1 MPLLAAVT
9 FGVIEAISELRGA
22 GPGIRATRYE
32 RRDNIYLRQRRVMSV
47 DLLTQFLYS
56 YAYKYTIYVH
66 RNLVQFLISISLCY
80 YRKLF
85 LALWLARP
93 YLSLIWVIF
102 QTSGSKV
109 TLAPP
114 SGVVGA
120 LASAMLARLHQASPT
135 NPPLWSADQCW
146 WRGQGTAPALVP
158 AHPATSKRARPSR
171 HDGAG
176 RSGRSGAPAQQ
187 CLHTHLAR
195 ARTQITLIH
204 FKPTLSPAALQQILL
219 KPCLHNRQSR
229 PAAALQ

>member
-1 MPLLAAVT
+1 MVGQTLSLPNRGHFPNQWLW
-9 FGVIEAISELRGA
+9 GYPEQRCGGGCIS
-22 GPGIRATRYE
+22 IRA
-32 RRDNIYLRQRRVMSV
+32 V
-47 DLLTQFLYS
+47 
-56 YAYKYTIYVH
+56 
-66 RNLVQFLISISLCY
+66 
-80 YRKLF
+80 
-85 LALWLARP
+85 
-93 YLSLIWVIF
+93 
-102 QTSGSKV
+102 
-109 TLAPP
+109 PP
-114 SGVVGA
+114 
-120 LASAMLARLHQASPT
+120 RLHQASPA

-146 WRGQGTAPALVP
+146 QCWRGQAKAPALAP
-158 AHPATSKRARPSR
+158 AHPAPPSPATAERARPSR